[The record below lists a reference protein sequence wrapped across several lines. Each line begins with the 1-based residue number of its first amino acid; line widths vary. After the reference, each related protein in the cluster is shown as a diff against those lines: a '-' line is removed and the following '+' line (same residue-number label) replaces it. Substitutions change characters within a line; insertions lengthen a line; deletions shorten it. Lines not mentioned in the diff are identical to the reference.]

1 MGSLRILCCI
11 RVTFIVLQA
20 AMHAMYSSIFDSHS
34 PPLKQTPELIRGYVV
49 AAIEHSDGSACI
61 ARCLNADG
69 SLGWV
74 RSLDPVAYAAGTEMK
89 SFEERRG
96 QNEIRQAIAVNV
108 Y

>member
-1 MGSLRILCCI
+1 M
-11 RVTFIVLQA
+11 
-20 AMHAMYSSIFDSHS
+20 
-34 PPLKQTPELIRGYVV
+34 

-69 SLGWV
+69 SLGWI

-96 QNEIRQAIAVNV
+96 QNEIRQAIVVNV

>member
-1 MGSLRILCCI
+1 M
-11 RVTFIVLQA
+11 
-20 AMHAMYSSIFDSHS
+20 
-34 PPLKQTPELIRGYVV
+34 

-96 QNEIRQAIAVNV
+96 QNEIRQAIVVNV
-108 Y
+108 YSFDPLGDKIHTR